1 MIKAEEII
9 QFWYSEPMN
18 KHWFNSTKTF
28 DQALIDTYEGTWVE
42 ARQGKLDHWQQ
53 SAAGSLALII
63 VLDQLP
69 LNMFRGQAKS
79 FSTEAQSREVAYAAI
94 EKDYD
99 QKLRSN
105 RKSFMYM
112 PFMHSEDLDDQALAV
127 KLFNKPG
134 LESNYRFA
142 RHHYSIIDRFGRFPH
157 RNKILG
163 RESTDAEI
171 EYLNS
176 KEGFQG

>member
-1 MIKAEEII
+1 MYRELIEFWFSEET
-9 QFWYSEPMN
+9 S

-42 ARQGKLDHWQQ
+42 AKQGKLDHWQQ
-53 SAAGSLALII
+53 SATGSLALVI
-63 VLDQLP
+63 VLDQFP

-79 FSTEAQSREVAYAAI
+79 FSTEAQSREVARAAI
-94 EKDYD
+94 AKGFD
-99 QKLRSN
+99 QELPADQV
-105 RKSFMYM
+105 SFLYM

-163 RESTDAEI
+163 RKSSDAEI

-176 KEGFQG
+176 REGFQG

>member
-1 MIKAEEII
+1 MYRELIEFWFSEET
-9 QFWYSEPMN
+9 S
-18 KHWFNSTKTF
+18 KHWFNSTKIF
-28 DQALIDTYEGTWVE
+28 DQTLIDTYEDTWME
-42 ARQGKLDHWQQ
+42 ARQGKLNHWQQ

-79 FSTEAQSREVAYAAI
+79 FSTEAPSREVARAAI
-94 EKDYD
+94 EKDFD
-99 QKLRSN
+99 GELASN
-105 RKSFMYM
+105 QKSFMYM
-112 PFMHSEDLDDQALAV
+112 PFMHSEDLDDQAMAV

-142 RHHYSIIDRFGRFPH
+142 RHHYNIIERFGRFPH
-157 RNKILG
+157 RNKVLG
-163 RESTDAEI
+163 RKSSDAEI

-176 KEGFQG
+176 REGFQG

>member
-1 MIKAEEII
+1 MYRELIEFWFSEEA
-9 QFWYSEPMN
+9 S

-42 ARQGKLDHWQQ
+42 AKQGKLDHWQQ

-63 VLDQLP
+63 VLDQFP

-79 FSTEAQSREVAYAAI
+79 FSTEALSREVASAAI
-94 EKDYD
+94 TKGFD
-99 QKLRSN
+99 QELPAN
-105 RKSFMYM
+105 QVSFLYM

-142 RHHYSIIDRFGRFPH
+142 RHHYNIVERFGRFPH
-157 RNKILG
+157 RNKILS
-163 RESTDAEI
+163 RKSSDAEI
-171 EYLNS
+171 EYLDS
-176 KEGFQG
+176 REGFQG